1 MKYSFF
7 FALLVL
13 FAATAPAQQIPQSNS
28 AFRKLVW
35 SDEFNHNGLP
45 DPAKWN
51 YEEGYVRNKELQYYT
66 KERKE
71 NAVVENGFLVL
82 TVRNDSLSING
93 KLHPITSASINTKGK
108 GEWTYGRIEVR
119 AKFSSALGTWPAIWM
134 LGANIGE
141 AGWPASGEIDILEHV
156 GYMPDT
162 VHFNVHTA
170 KYNHVKQTNKGTK
183 VYSPAPDRDFHLYA
197 LEWFPDRLD
206 WYFDGRKV
214 FSFANEKTGTEAWPF
229 DKPEYLLLNFA
240 FGGAWGGQK
249 GVDNSALPQQMLVDY
264 VRVYQ

>member
-1 MKYSFF
+1 MLLF
-7 FALLVL
+7 LLVL
-13 FAATAPAQQIPQSNS
+13 TATAQKNPNEAAS
-28 AFRKLVW
+28 FRKLAW
-35 SDEFNHNGLP
+35 SDEFNYSGLP

-82 TVRNDSLSING
+82 TVRNDSLMVDG
-93 KLHPITSASINTKGK
+93 KLHPITSASLNTKGK
-108 GEWTYGRIEVR
+108 GEWTYGRMEIR
-119 AKFSSALGTWPAIWM
+119 GKFSSALGTWPAIWM
-134 LGANIGE
+134 LGTNIDSI
-141 AGWPASGEIDILEHV
+141 GWPASGEIDILEHV
-156 GYMPDT
+156 GYIPDT
-162 VHFNVHTA
+162 VHFNVHT
-170 KYNHVKQTNKGTK
+170 KTFNHVNKNNKGAK
-183 VYSPAPDRDFHLYA
+183 LYSKAPDQSFHTYT
-197 LEWFPDRLD
+197 LEWFPEKLD

-214 FSFANEKTGTEAWPF
+214 FTFVNDGTGSGAWPF

-249 GVDNSALPQQMLVDY
+249 GVDTSALPQQMLVDY